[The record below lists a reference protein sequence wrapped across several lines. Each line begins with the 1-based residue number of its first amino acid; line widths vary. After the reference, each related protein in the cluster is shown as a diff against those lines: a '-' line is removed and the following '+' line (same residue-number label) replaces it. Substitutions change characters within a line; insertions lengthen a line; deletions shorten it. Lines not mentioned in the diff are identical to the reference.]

1 MVTSGVVRPASQQA
15 VLLGG
20 NADPGQ
26 AGRAVMVGEAER
38 PGSRAACIIVC
49 GIGVVDMF
57 AFLEN
62 AGKDSEAFKCIGR
75 LAST

>member
-1 MVTSGVVRPASQQA
+1 M
-15 VLLGG
+15 LLGG

-26 AGRAVMVGEAER
+26 AGRAVMVGEADR
-38 PGSRAACIIVC
+38 PGSRAACVIVC